1 MITYNKII
9 DTKPSIILDVDETLI
24 KTKIYTLDDSKD
36 SIIKFNKTN
45 TLYLTDYIIN
55 NYIYIIIA
63 RPFLKQFMITM
74 NKYFNIHIYSLGMD
88 DYIKNIL
95 DAIMDLIGINP
106 FCNIMANT
114 NIKNRFLNKKL
125 IELNIGLSNV
135 LIIDDRSDV
144 WKFDKHNLYKIPA
157 YNLLTYDNE
166 LLKIVRTINI
176 YFKQETD
183 KTIFNI
189 FKFRKILN
197 EFS

>member
-9 DTKPSIILDVDETLI
+9 DTKPSIILDIDETLI

-45 TLYLTDYIIN
+45 TLYLTEYIIN
-55 NYIYIIIA
+55 NYLYIIIA

-95 DAIMDLIGINP
+95 DAIINLIGINP

-114 NIKNRFLNKKL
+114 DIKNRFLNKKL

-157 YNLLTYDNE
+157 YKLLANDNE
-166 LLKIVRTINI
+166 LLKIIRTINI
-176 YFKQETD
+176 YYKQEID

-189 FKFRKILN
+189 FKFRK
-197 EFS
+197 F